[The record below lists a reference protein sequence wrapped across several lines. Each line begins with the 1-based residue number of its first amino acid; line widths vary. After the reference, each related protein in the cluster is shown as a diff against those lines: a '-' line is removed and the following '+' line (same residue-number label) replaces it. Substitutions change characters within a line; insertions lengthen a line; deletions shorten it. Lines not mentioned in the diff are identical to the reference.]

1 LGPRVYPAELF
12 VESFVGVIYKGKRL
26 LHAALC
32 ANETDIICVCVR
44 ERERARAR
52 EKERNSERESERAS
66 ERENVNACEIGLY
79 VCV

>member
-1 LGPRVYPAELF
+1 
-12 VESFVGVIYKGKRL
+12 VIYKGKRL

-79 VCV
+79 VCVCERAGTNADPRVNARDE